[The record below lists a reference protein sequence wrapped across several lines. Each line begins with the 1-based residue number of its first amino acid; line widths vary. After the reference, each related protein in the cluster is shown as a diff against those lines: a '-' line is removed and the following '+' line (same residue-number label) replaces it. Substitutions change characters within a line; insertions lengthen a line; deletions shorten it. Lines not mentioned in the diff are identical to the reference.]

1 MSQYSETIGSFTR
14 TGNYPLEAN
23 YIFESEE
30 ALKQF
35 YTDPIQATTLHEGLL
50 KIVKSSD
57 KQSLYWVVDN
67 EGSLEFT
74 ELISNLDLGNIEGDL
89 SSLQS
94 KLEQEITDR
103 KNADTAIMGGDLEDF
118 PEGLNNLLNIAN
130 SLKDLIAHVDDIYEE
145 ETNANKTLKEELQAI
160 VGTEEEDIKAYLQ
173 TLDYRS
179 LTSLSE
185 ALNNFLNKTDGANT
199 SINTWPELQ
208 SFLAGYTDT
217 EVLKTVLENLVNNI
231 LGNPTPTE
239 SFRTLR
245 GIEDFVRELKSQSES
260 SDKNLQTELDQTQ
273 VGVGLSSDGSYSA
286 DQETHYLKEATSV
299 MNALKTLDS
308 LIYDTVQEFVISPV
322 NKDVVPLE
330 ITKTDNG
337 YTIGASLS
345 LSNVQGNQLIK
356 KADGLYYNTKLNYD
370 DGLITLTINDAII
383 SQFNIGITSILND
396 GYYNPENEELVLV
409 FNKEDGSQQTARIP
423 VGTLIREWEVDNSQT
438 NKVVEL
444 AREEVIDGADKLSAD
459 VRISEKAHN
468 ILTKDGNSLFVE
480 GTSDVIT
487 YNEQS
492 LTSVILDLQNK
503 VNTNTENIDTEKTE
517 RKEADSNLSNQ
528 ITTNTNDITSIKE
541 ELKTKAPID
550 SPIFTGVPQVNA
562 SPDAGD
568 QSNRIPST
576 SWVIERIKESYPVN
590 PGSFWLIL
598 ENE

>member
-118 PEGLNNLLNIAN
+118 PEGLNNLLNIAT

>member
-74 ELISNLDLGNIEGDL
+74 ELISNLDLDNIEGDL

-103 KNADTAIMGGDLEDF
+103 KNADAAIMGGDLEDF

-130 SLKDLIAHVDDIYEE
+130 SLKELIAHVDDIYEE
-145 ETNANKTLKEELQAI
+145 ETNANKALKEELKAT

-217 EVLKTVLENLVNNI
+217 EVLKTVLENLVNNL

-286 DQETHYLKEATSV
+286 DQETHYLKKATSV

-345 LSNVQGNQLIK
+345 LSNVQGNQLTK
-356 KADGLYYNTKLNYD
+356 KNDGLYYNTKLNYD
-370 DGLITLTINDAII
+370 DGLITLTINDAIV

-444 AREEVIDGADKLSAD
+444 TREEVINGADKLSAD

-480 GTSDVIT
+480 GTSDAIT

-492 LTSVILDLQNK
+492 LSSVILDLQNK

-517 RKEADSNLSNQ
+517 RKEADSNLSNL
-528 ITTNTNDITSIKE
+528 ITINTNDITSIKE

>member
-35 YTDPIQATTLHEGLL
+35 YSDPIQATTLHEGLL

-74 ELISNLDLGNIEGDL
+74 ELISNLDLDDIGGNLSDL
-89 SSLQS
+89 QV

-103 KNADTAIMGGDLEDF
+103 KNADAAIIGGNLEDL
-118 PEGLNNLLNIAN
+118 PEELNNLLNIAN
-130 SLKDLIAHVDDIYEE
+130 SLKDLISHVDDIYGEVTD
-145 ETNANKTLKEELQAI
+145 TNKSLKEELQAT

-173 TLDYRS
+173 TLNYRS

-185 ALNNFLNKTDGANT
+185 ALNNFLNKTDGT
-199 SINTWPELQ
+199 STTINTWPELQ
-208 SFLAGYTDT
+208 SFLEGYTDT
-217 EVLKTVLENLVNNI
+217 EVLKTVLEDLVNNL

-239 SFRTLR
+239 SFRTLK
-245 GIEDFVRELKSQSES
+245 GIEDFVRELKSQSEAA
-260 SDKNLQTELDQTQ
+260 DKNLQTELDQTQ
-273 VGVGLSSDGSYSA
+273 VGVGLSGDGSYNA

-308 LIYDTVQEFVISPV
+308 LIYDTIQEFVINPA

-330 ITKTDNG
+330 ITETDNG
-337 YTIGASLS
+337 YIIGASLS
-345 LSNVQGNQLIK
+345 LSNVQGNQLTK
-356 KADGLYYNTKLNYD
+356 KIDGLYYNTKLDYD
-370 DGLITLTINDAII
+370 DGLVTLTINDAII

-423 VGTLIREWEVDNSQT
+423 VGTLIREWEVDNSKT

-444 AREEVIDGADKLSAD
+444 TREEVIDGADKLSAD

-468 ILTKDGNSLFVE
+468 ILEKDGNSLFVE
-480 GTSDVIT
+480 GTSDAIT
-487 YNEQS
+487 YNEQT

-503 VNTNTENIDTEKTE
+503 VNTNTKSIDTEKTE
-517 RKEADSNLSNQ
+517 RKEADSTLSNQ
-528 ITTNTNDITSIKE
+528 ITTNTNDINSIKE

-550 SPIFTGVPQVNA
+550 SPIFTGVPQVET
-562 SPDAGD
+562 SPDAED

-576 SWVIERIKESYPVN
+576 SWVIERIQESYPVN

>member
-89 SSLQS
+89 SGLQS

-103 KNADTAIMGGDLEDF
+103 KNADAAIMGGDLEDF

-145 ETNANKTLKEELQAI
+145 ETNANKALKEELQAT

-185 ALNNFLNKTDGANT
+185 ALNNFLNKTDGTNT
-199 SINTWPELQ
+199 AINTWPELQ

-217 EVLKTVLENLVNNI
+217 EVLKTVLENLVNNL

-273 VGVGLSSDGSYSA
+273 VGVGLSGDGSYSA

-444 AREEVIDGADKLSAD
+444 NREEVIDGTDKLSAD

-480 GTSDVIT
+480 GTSDAIT

-517 RKEADSNLSNQ
+517 RKEADSTLSNL

-550 SPIFTGVPQVNA
+550 SPIFTGVPQVNT

>member
-74 ELISNLDLGNIEGDL
+74 ELISNLDLGDIKGDL

-103 KNADTAIMGGDLEDF
+103 KNADAAIMGGDLEDF

-145 ETNANKTLKEELQAI
+145 ETNANKALKEELQAT

-273 VGVGLSSDGSYSA
+273 VGVGLSGDGSYSA

-356 KADGLYYNTKLNYD
+356 KNDGLYYNTKLNYD
-370 DGLITLTINDAII
+370 DGLITLTINDAIV

-423 VGTLIREWEVDNSQT
+423 VSTLIREWEVDNSQT

-444 AREEVIDGADKLSAD
+444 TREEVIDGTDKLSAD

-492 LTSVILDLQNK
+492 LSSVILDLQNK

-517 RKEADSNLSNQ
+517 RKEADSNLSNL

-576 SWVIERIKESYPVN
+576 SWVIERINESYPVN

>member
-103 KNADTAIMGGDLEDF
+103 KNADAAIMGGDLEDF

-145 ETNANKTLKEELQAI
+145 ETNANKALKEELQAT

-217 EVLKTVLENLVNNI
+217 EVLKTVLENLVNNL

-245 GIEDFVRELKSQSES
+245 GVEDFVRELKAQSES

-444 AREEVIDGADKLSAD
+444 NREEVIDGTDKLSAD

-480 GTSDVIT
+480 GTSDAIT

-517 RKEADSNLSNQ
+517 RKEVDSTLSNL
-528 ITTNTNDITSIKE
+528 ITTNTNDITSVKE

-550 SPIFTGVPQVNA
+550 SPIFTGVPQVNT

>member
-74 ELISNLDLGNIEGDL
+74 ELISNLDLGDIEGDL

-145 ETNANKTLKEELQAI
+145 ETNANKTLKEELQAT

-185 ALNNFLNKTDGANT
+185 ALNNFLNKTDGANM

-444 AREEVIDGADKLSAD
+444 NREEVIDGTDKLSAD

-480 GTSDVIT
+480 GTSDAIT

-517 RKEADSNLSNQ
+517 RKEADSTLSNL

-550 SPIFTGVPQVNA
+550 SPIFTGVPQVNT

>member
-118 PEGLNNLLNIAN
+118 PEGLNNLLNIAT

-217 EVLKTVLENLVNNI
+217 EVLKTVLENLVNNL

>member
-14 TGNYPLEAN
+14 TGNYSLEAN

-35 YTDPIQATTLHEGLL
+35 YSDPIQATTLHEGLL

-74 ELISNLDLGNIEGDL
+74 ELISSLDLDDIGGNLSDL
-89 SSLQS
+89 QV

-103 KNADTAIMGGDLEDF
+103 KNADAAIIGGNLEDL
-118 PEGLNNLLNIAN
+118 PEELNNLLNIAN
-130 SLKDLIAHVDDIYEE
+130 SLKDLISHVDDIYEE
-145 ETNANKTLKEELQAI
+145 LTNTNKSLKEELQAT

-173 TLDYRS
+173 TLSYRS

-185 ALNNFLNKTDGANT
+185 ALNNFLNKTDGTST

-208 SFLAGYTDT
+208 SFLEGYTDT
-217 EVLKTVLENLVNNI
+217 EVLKTVLEDLVNNL

-239 SFRTLR
+239 SFRTLK
-245 GIEDFVRELKSQSES
+245 GIEDFVRELKSQSEAT
-260 SDKNLQTELDQTQ
+260 DKNLQTELDQTQ
-273 VGVGLSSDGSYSA
+273 VGVGLSGDGSYNA

-308 LIYDTVQEFVISPV
+308 LIYDTIQEFVINPA

-330 ITKTDNG
+330 ITETDNG
-337 YTIGASLS
+337 YIIGASLS
-345 LSNVQGNQLIK
+345 LSNVQGNQLTK
-356 KADGLYYNTKLNYD
+356 KTDGLYYNTKLDYD
-370 DGLITLTINDAII
+370 DGLVTLTINDAVI

-423 VGTLIREWEVDNSQT
+423 VGTLIREWEVDNSKT

-468 ILTKDGNSLFVE
+468 ILEKDGNSLFVE
-480 GTSDVIT
+480 GTSDAIT
-487 YNEQS
+487 YNEQT

-503 VNTNTENIDTEKTE
+503 VNTNTKSIDTEKTE
-517 RKEADSNLSNQ
+517 RKEADSTLSNQ
-528 ITTNTNDITSIKE
+528 ITTNTNDINSIKE

-550 SPIFTGVPQVNA
+550 SPIFTGVPQVET

-576 SWVIERIKESYPVN
+576 SWVIERIQESYPVN

>member
-74 ELISNLDLGNIEGDL
+74 ELISNLDLGDIKGDL

-103 KNADTAIMGGDLEDF
+103 KNADAAIIGGDLEDF

-145 ETNANKTLKEELQAI
+145 ETNANKALKEELQAT

-185 ALNNFLNKTDGANT
+185 ALNNFLNKTDGTNT
-199 SINTWPELQ
+199 AINTWPELQ

-356 KADGLYYNTKLNYD
+356 KNDGLYYNTKLNYD
-370 DGLITLTINDAII
+370 DGLITLTINDAIV

-444 AREEVIDGADKLSAD
+444 NREEVIDGTDKLSAD

-480 GTSDVIT
+480 GTSDAIT

-517 RKEADSNLSNQ
+517 RKEADSTLSNL

-550 SPIFTGVPQVNA
+550 SPIFTGVPQVNT

-576 SWVIERIKESYPVN
+576 SWVIERINESYPVN

>member
-74 ELISNLDLGNIEGDL
+74 ELISNLDLGDIEGDL

-103 KNADTAIMGGDLEDF
+103 KNADAAIMGGDLEDF

-145 ETNANKTLKEELQAI
+145 ETNANKTLKEELQAT

-444 AREEVIDGADKLSAD
+444 NREEVIDGTDKLSAD

-492 LTSVILDLQNK
+492 LSSVILDLQNK

-550 SPIFTGVPQVNA
+550 SPIFTGVPQVNT

>member
-35 YTDPIQATTLHEGLL
+35 YADPIQATTLHEGLL

-89 SSLQS
+89 SDLQS

-103 KNADTAIMGGDLEDF
+103 KNADAAIMGGDLEDF

-145 ETNANKTLKEELQAI
+145 ETNANKALKEELKAT

-217 EVLKTVLENLVNNI
+217 EVLKTVLDNLVNNL

-308 LIYDTVQEFVISPV
+308 LIYDTVQEFVISPA

-330 ITKTDNG
+330 VTKTDNG
-337 YTIGASLS
+337 YIIGASLS
-345 LSNVQGNQLIK
+345 LSNVQGNQLTK
-356 KADGLYYNTKLNYD
+356 KNDGLYYNTKLNYD
-370 DGLITLTINDAII
+370 DGLITLTINDAIV

-444 AREEVIDGADKLSAD
+444 TREEVINGADKLSAD

-468 ILTKDGNSLFVE
+468 ILTKDRNSLFVE

-492 LTSVILDLQNK
+492 LSSVILDLQNK

-517 RKEADSNLSNQ
+517 RKEADSNLSNL

>member
-103 KNADTAIMGGDLEDF
+103 KNADAAIMGGDLEDF

-145 ETNANKTLKEELQAI
+145 ETNANKALKEELQAT

-217 EVLKTVLENLVNNI
+217 EVLKTVLENLVNNL

-245 GIEDFVRELKSQSES
+245 GVEDFVRELKSQSES

-444 AREEVIDGADKLSAD
+444 NREEVIDGADKLSAD

-480 GTSDVIT
+480 GTSDAIT

-517 RKEADSNLSNQ
+517 RKEADSTLSNL
-528 ITTNTNDITSIKE
+528 ITTNTNDITSVKE

-550 SPIFTGVPQVNA
+550 SPIFTGVPQVNT

>member
-35 YTDPIQATTLHEGLL
+35 YADPIQATTLHEGLL

-67 EGSLEFT
+67 EGSLEFI

-103 KNADTAIMGGDLEDF
+103 KNADAAIMGGDLEDF

-145 ETNANKTLKEELQAI
+145 ETNANKALKEELQAT

-217 EVLKTVLENLVNNI
+217 EVLKTVLENLVNNL

>member
-103 KNADTAIMGGDLEDF
+103 KNADAAIMGGDLEDF

-145 ETNANKTLKEELQAI
+145 ETNANKALKEELQAT

-217 EVLKTVLENLVNNI
+217 EVLKTVLENLVNNL

-245 GIEDFVRELKSQSES
+245 GVEDFVRELKSQSES

-308 LIYDTVQEFVISPV
+308 LIYDTVQEFVISPS

-330 ITKTDNG
+330 VTKTDNG
-337 YTIGASLS
+337 YIIGASLS
-345 LSNVQGNQLIK
+345 LSNVQGNQLTK

-444 AREEVIDGADKLSAD
+444 NREEVIDGADKLSAD

-480 GTSDVIT
+480 GTSDAIT

-517 RKEADSNLSNQ
+517 RKEADSTLSNL
-528 ITTNTNDITSIKE
+528 ITTNTNDITSVKE

-550 SPIFTGVPQVNA
+550 SPIFTGVPQVNT

-576 SWVIERIKESYPVN
+576 SWVIERINESYPVN

>member
-74 ELISNLDLGNIEGDL
+74 ELISNLDLGDIEGDL

-103 KNADTAIMGGDLEDF
+103 KNADAAIMGGDLEDF

-145 ETNANKTLKEELQAI
+145 ETNANKTLKEELQAT

-444 AREEVIDGADKLSAD
+444 NREEVIDGTDKLSAD

-480 GTSDVIT
+480 GTSDAIT

-492 LTSVILDLQNK
+492 LSSVILDLQNK

-550 SPIFTGVPQVNA
+550 SPIFTGVPQVNT

>member
-74 ELISNLDLGNIEGDL
+74 ELISNLDLGDIEGDL

-103 KNADTAIMGGDLEDF
+103 KNADAAIMGGDLEDF

-145 ETNANKTLKEELQAI
+145 ETNANKTLKEELQAT

-356 KADGLYYNTKLNYD
+356 KNDGLYYNTKLNYD
-370 DGLITLTINDAII
+370 DGLITLTINDAIV

-423 VGTLIREWEVDNSQT
+423 VSTLIREWEVDNSQT

-444 AREEVIDGADKLSAD
+444 TREEVIDGADKLSAD

-492 LTSVILDLQNK
+492 LSSVILDLQNK

-550 SPIFTGVPQVNA
+550 SPIFTGVPQVNT

>member
-89 SSLQS
+89 SGLQS

-103 KNADTAIMGGDLEDF
+103 KNADAAIIGGDLEDF

-145 ETNANKTLKEELQAI
+145 ETNANKALKEELQAT

-185 ALNNFLNKTDGANT
+185 ALNNFLNKTDGTNT
-199 SINTWPELQ
+199 AINTWPELQ

-217 EVLKTVLENLVNNI
+217 EVLKTVLENLVNNL

-273 VGVGLSSDGSYSA
+273 VGVGLSGDGSYSA

-356 KADGLYYNTKLNYD
+356 KNDGLYYNTKLNYD
-370 DGLITLTINDAII
+370 DGLITLTINDAIV

-423 VGTLIREWEVDNSQT
+423 VSTLIREWEVDNSQT

-444 AREEVIDGADKLSAD
+444 TREEVIDGADKLSAD

-480 GTSDVIT
+480 GTSDAIT

-517 RKEADSNLSNQ
+517 RKEADSTLSNL

-550 SPIFTGVPQVNA
+550 SPIFTGVPQVNT

>member
-89 SSLQS
+89 SGLQS

-103 KNADTAIMGGDLEDF
+103 KNADAAIMGGDLEDF

-145 ETNANKTLKEELQAI
+145 ETNANKALKEELQAT

-185 ALNNFLNKTDGANT
+185 ALNNFLNKTDGTNT
-199 SINTWPELQ
+199 AINTWPELQ

-217 EVLKTVLENLVNNI
+217 EVLKTVLENLVNNL

-273 VGVGLSSDGSYSA
+273 VGVGLSGDGSYSA

-356 KADGLYYNTKLNYD
+356 KNDGLYYNTKLNYD
-370 DGLITLTINDAII
+370 DGLITLTINDAIV

-444 AREEVIDGADKLSAD
+444 NREEVIDGTDKLSAD

-480 GTSDVIT
+480 GTSDAIT

-517 RKEADSNLSNQ
+517 RKEADSTLSNL

-550 SPIFTGVPQVNA
+550 SPIFTGVPQVNT

>member
-74 ELISNLDLGNIEGDL
+74 ELISNLDLGDIEGDL

-103 KNADTAIMGGDLEDF
+103 KNADAAIMGGDLEDF

-145 ETNANKTLKEELQAI
+145 ETNANKALKEELQAT

-444 AREEVIDGADKLSAD
+444 NREEVIDGTDKLSAD

-480 GTSDVIT
+480 GTSDAIT

-517 RKEADSNLSNQ
+517 RKEADSTLSNL

-550 SPIFTGVPQVNA
+550 SPIFTGVPQVNT

>member
-35 YTDPIQATTLHEGLL
+35 YADPIQATTLHEGLL

-89 SSLQS
+89 SDLQS

-103 KNADTAIMGGDLEDF
+103 KNADAAIMGGDLEDF

-145 ETNANKTLKEELQAI
+145 ETNANKALKEELKAT

-217 EVLKTVLENLVNNI
+217 EVLKTVLDNLVNNL

-308 LIYDTVQEFVISPV
+308 LIYDTVQEFVISPA

-330 ITKTDNG
+330 VTKTDNG
-337 YTIGASLS
+337 YIIGASLS
-345 LSNVQGNQLIK
+345 LSNVQGNQLTK
-356 KADGLYYNTKLNYD
+356 KNDGLYYNTKLNYD
-370 DGLITLTINDAII
+370 DGLITLTINDAIV

-444 AREEVIDGADKLSAD
+444 TREEVINGADKLSAD

-492 LTSVILDLQNK
+492 LSSVILDLQNK

-517 RKEADSNLSNQ
+517 RKEADSNLSNL

>member
-74 ELISNLDLGNIEGDL
+74 ELISNLDLGDIEGDL

-103 KNADTAIMGGDLEDF
+103 KNADAAIMGGDLEDF

-145 ETNANKTLKEELQAI
+145 ETNANKTLKEELQAT

-444 AREEVIDGADKLSAD
+444 NREEVIDGTDKLSAD

-480 GTSDVIT
+480 GTSDAIT

-517 RKEADSNLSNQ
+517 RKEADSTLSNL

-550 SPIFTGVPQVNA
+550 SPIFTGVPQVNT

>member
-74 ELISNLDLGNIEGDL
+74 ELISNLDLGDIEGDL

-103 KNADTAIMGGDLEDF
+103 KNADAAIMGGDLEDF

-145 ETNANKTLKEELQAI
+145 ETNANKTLKEELQAT

-217 EVLKTVLENLVNNI
+217 EVLKTVLENLVNNL

-308 LIYDTVQEFVISPV
+308 LIYDTVQEFVISPA

-337 YTIGASLS
+337 YIIGASLS
-345 LSNVQGNQLIK
+345 LSNVQGNQLTK
-356 KADGLYYNTKLNYD
+356 KNDGLYYNTKLDYD
-370 DGLITLTINDAII
+370 DGLITLTINDAIV

-444 AREEVIDGADKLSAD
+444 NREEVIDGTDKLSAD

-480 GTSDVIT
+480 GTSDAIT

-517 RKEADSNLSNQ
+517 RKEADSTLSNL

-550 SPIFTGVPQVNA
+550 SPIFTGVPQVNT

>member
-74 ELISNLDLGNIEGDL
+74 ELISNLDLDNIEGDL

-103 KNADTAIMGGDLEDF
+103 KNADAAIMGGDLEDF

-130 SLKDLIAHVDDIYEE
+130 SLKELIAHVDDIYEE
-145 ETNANKTLKEELQAI
+145 ETNANKALKEELKAT

-217 EVLKTVLENLVNNI
+217 EVLKTVLENLVNNL

-345 LSNVQGNQLIK
+345 LSNVQGNQLTK
-356 KADGLYYNTKLNYD
+356 KNDGLYYNTKLNYD
-370 DGLITLTINDAII
+370 DGLITLTINDAIV

-444 AREEVIDGADKLSAD
+444 TREEVINGADKLSAD

-480 GTSDVIT
+480 GTSDAIT

-492 LTSVILDLQNK
+492 LSSVILDLQNK

-517 RKEADSNLSNQ
+517 RKEADSNLSNL
-528 ITTNTNDITSIKE
+528 ITINTNDITSIKE